1 MMALCRPRDKMS
13 KKRVQCPE
21 FNGLNLFFS
30 RIDETRTNGD
40 TDPSNTSKMQ
50 LQQQLSQQ
58 QQELLQQ
65 LQLLHHQYLMHH
77 GINLQQQFLGG
88 HKQKSHQ
95 LNGGK
100 CSIACNAQFKC
111 SNVI

>member
-1 MMALCRPRDKMS
+1 
-13 KKRVQCPE
+13 
-21 FNGLNLFFS
+21 
-30 RIDETRTNGD
+30 
-40 TDPSNTSKMQ
+40 MQ

-77 GINLQQQFLGG
+77 GINLQQQFLS

-100 CSIACNAQFKC
+100 YEFEFFRSSWGEFAPKKIFNKKNCIKIS
-111 SNVI
+111 

>member
-1 MMALCRPRDKMS
+1 M
-13 KKRVQCPE
+13 
-21 FNGLNLFFS
+21 FFFS
-30 RIDETRTNGD
+30 LLADETRINGD
-40 TDPSNTSKMQ
+40 IDPANTSKMQ

-77 GINLQQQFLGG
+77 GINLQQQFLS

-100 CSIACNAQFKC
+100 YDIDFFSALFWEEIA
-111 SNVI
+111 

>member
-1 MMALCRPRDKMS
+1 
-13 KKRVQCPE
+13 
-21 FNGLNLFFS
+21 
-30 RIDETRTNGD
+30 
-40 TDPSNTSKMQ
+40 MQ

-77 GINLQQQFLGG
+77 GINLQQQFLS

-95 LNGGK
+95 LNGGTLNFSLNVNNQK
-100 CSIACNAQFKC
+100 RIYLIVRGIFVVDRSLSSGQCFKP
-111 SNVI
+111 NQIGRTRWPRQQLH

>member
-1 MMALCRPRDKMS
+1 
-13 KKRVQCPE
+13 
-21 FNGLNLFFS
+21 
-30 RIDETRTNGD
+30 
-40 TDPSNTSKMQ
+40 MQ

-77 GINLQQQFLGG
+77 GINLPQQFLS

-100 CSIACNAQFKC
+100 YEFDFLS
-111 SNVI
+111 SS